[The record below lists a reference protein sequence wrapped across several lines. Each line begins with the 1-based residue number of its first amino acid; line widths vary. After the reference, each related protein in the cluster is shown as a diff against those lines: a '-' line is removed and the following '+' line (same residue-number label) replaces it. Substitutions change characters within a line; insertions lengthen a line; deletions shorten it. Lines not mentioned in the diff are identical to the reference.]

1 VRAAAVAALVA
12 LCCANG
18 AAGAEPR
25 VFQATG
31 SIEVAFAPWDDAE
44 GMVVRAIASA
54 RKQILVQAFSF
65 TSRAI
70 AAALIAA
77 RGRGVD
83 VQVTADREQTFAGEN
98 SRIPELAAAGIPV
111 WLEVRYQSAHN
122 KVMVIDASTRSP
134 AVVTGSANWTAA
146 AARKN
151 AENVMILR
159 DDVRLARAYA
169 ANWRRHK
176 ADALPYAGG
185 SRPQ

>member
-1 VRAAAVAALVA
+1 MRAAFAAAVIA
-12 LCCANG
+12 LCCAGG
-18 AAGAEPR
+18 AAGAEPK
-25 VFQATG
+25 VFPATG

-44 GMVVRAIASA
+44 GMVVRAIAAA

-65 TSRAI
+65 TSKPI

-77 RGRGVD
+77 RTRGVD
-83 VQVTADREQTFAGEN
+83 VQVTADREQTFAGEG

-122 KVMVIDASTRSP
+122 KVMVIDAATKSP

-151 AENVMILR
+151 AENIMILR
-159 DDVRLARAYA
+159 DDTRLARAYA
-169 ANWRRHK
+169 ANWRRHR

-185 SRPQ
+185 SRQQ